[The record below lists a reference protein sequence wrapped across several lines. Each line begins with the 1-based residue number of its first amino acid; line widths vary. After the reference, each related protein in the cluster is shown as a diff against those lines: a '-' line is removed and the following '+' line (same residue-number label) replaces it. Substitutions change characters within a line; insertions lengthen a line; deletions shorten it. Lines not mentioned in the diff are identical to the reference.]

1 MRAINKTAASLRT
14 KLGANLR
21 MTKAIPQT
29 LQKFFP
35 FTPFQHPLAS
45 VMQGSFKRSQLSSMH
60 IEEEEF
66 NLIQQLHESNKFY
79 ILEDHNKILKQF
91 FSAKQNEDTPLGHLY
106 QNMDYSEFLSRLV
119 TKKFKAVYSDGRLVM
134 PRDHTEEFAKTY
146 QQRKEKYKSSR
157 KLLETIGTTEDDLLY
172 KEYLSLEEASVSPLI
187 VPHAYFLP
195 LSDGRRIEFSP
206 ILHGLNLQGGN
217 LFDEWNHAHPY
228 PVSISYLAAP
238 EFRNCLSLQYD
249 VLACVHFKS
258 LNGEAEHF
266 VSRQAIAVQQPGF
279 STVLPAI
286 YGNDNALS
294 NSDNTTS
301 NTITFH
307 SPIFGKGL
315 FYVDAYKN
323 RLKHNLHQLFL
334 LANLNLNEEG
344 TITVKGMSL
353 GAFAIQELLYPME
366 SIFYSALE
374 ETLAELDLPKI
385 KKINL
390 INFPSALEHFRD
402 PDDRE
407 YALLVGH
414 ISNTRTINV
423 HGRTIEINTCVGA
436 PLAAQSDKNLATH
449 ICGDSLSFPG
459 NEAHAGIPPKV
470 SSDDSVMHYAGA
482 CYAMTKDIES
492 SLENVQKKMHVIS
505 GNRVTLFGRSP
516 DKIEREVSEQKN
528 KFTLT

>member
-35 FTPFQHPLAS
+35 FTPFQHPLAP
-45 VMQGSFKRSQLSSMH
+45 VMQGSLTRSQLSSMQ
-60 IEEEEF
+60 IEGEEF

-79 ILEDHNKILKQF
+79 ILEDHNKVLNQF
-91 FSAKQNEDTPLGHLY
+91 FSAKQKEDTPLGHLY
-106 QNMDYSEFLSRLV
+106 QNMEYSGFLSRLV
-119 TKKFKAVYSDGRLVM
+119 TKKFKAVYSDGRLVI
-134 PRDHTEEFAKTY
+134 PRDHADEFARTY

-157 KLLETIGTTEDDLLY
+157 ILLETIGTTEDDLLY
-172 KEYLSLEEASVSPLI
+172 KEYLSLEEAAVSPLI

-228 PVSISYLAAP
+228 PVSVSYLAAP

-249 VLACVHFKS
+249 VLACVRFES
-258 LNGEAEHF
+258 LKGEAEHF
-266 VSRQAIAVQQPGF
+266 ASRQALAEQQPGF
-279 STVLPAI
+279 SSVLSAI
-286 YGNDNALS
+286 YGKDNALS
-294 NSDNTTS
+294 HSDNTIS
-301 NTITFH
+301 NTISFH

-323 RLKHNLHQLFL
+323 RLKHNLHQLLF

-344 TITVKGMSL
+344 TVTVKGMSL

-366 SIFYSALE
+366 NTFYSALE

-385 KKINL
+385 KKL
-390 INFPSALEHFRD
+390 ILSIF
-402 PDDRE
+402 
-407 YALLVGH
+407 LLLW
-414 ISNTRTINV
+414 T
-423 HGRTIEINTCVGA
+423 
-436 PLAAQSDKNLATH
+436 
-449 ICGDSLSFPG
+449 SL
-459 NEAHAGIPPKV
+459 
-470 SSDDSVMHYAGA
+470 
-482 CYAMTKDIES
+482 
-492 SLENVQKKMHVIS
+492 
-505 GNRVTLFGRSP
+505 
-516 DKIEREVSEQKN
+516 KILMIAN
-528 KFTLT
+528 MLY